1 MNVIFCSSERLGYAI
16 FKNYNLGPYLGPQ
29 NQEFTWYVTV
39 PHVIFCRF
47 LRSKMEFGAPGP
59 QIGPQIHINVTDRF
73 FGYFSTFFNFIIPL

>member
-59 QIGPQIHINVTDRF
+59 QIGPQIHMAMRVEHF
-73 FGYFSTFFNFIIPL
+73 FLFEFD